1 MQTALGVLSVC
12 TQVPALLK
20 SGICVMHLA
29 ERQLE
34 PCCRTCRDGSK
45 QSECSDVG
53 CDAWQGRRGAERRH
67 LLCLEGDTADPSG
80 FVIFYLLSDSS
91 VTMIYSQHKMPVQI
105 IHCHPFTTAEH

>member
-1 MQTALGVLSVC
+1 
-12 TQVPALLK
+12 
-20 SGICVMHLA
+20 MHLA

-34 PCCRTCRDGSK
+34 PCCRTCRGGSK
-45 QSECSDVG
+45 QSECSDAG

-91 VTMIYSQHKMPVQI
+91 ATMIYSQHKMPVQI